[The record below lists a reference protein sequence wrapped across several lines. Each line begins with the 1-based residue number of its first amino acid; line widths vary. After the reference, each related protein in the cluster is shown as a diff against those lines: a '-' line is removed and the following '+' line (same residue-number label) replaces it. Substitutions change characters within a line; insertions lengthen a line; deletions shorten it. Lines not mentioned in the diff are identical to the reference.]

1 MMQRITPFLWFDDQA
16 EAAVDFY
23 IGIFPRSSIRK
34 VLRYMKGAPGP
45 EGAVMTIDFVLDGVD
60 YVALNGGPV
69 FTFSSATSFVINCT
83 TQQEIDHYWDKLGA
97 GGSYQQCGWLVDRF
111 GVTWQVVP
119 VQLVELM
126 SSPDA
131 SRNERVMHA
140 MLKMQKLDIA
150 ALERAAAS
158 A

>member
-1 MMQRITPFLWFDDQA
+1 MQKITPFLWFDNQA

-23 IGIFPRSSIRK
+23 VSVFPRSSIRK
-34 VLRYMKGAPGP
+34 VVRYMKGSPGP
-45 EGAVMTIDFVLDGVD
+45 EGSVMTIDFVLDGVD

-83 TQQEIDHYWDKLGA
+83 TQQEVDHYWEKLGA
-97 GGSYQQCGWLVDRF
+97 GGRYQQCGWVVDKF

-126 SSPDA
+126 TSLDA
-131 SRNERVMHA
+131 GQNERVMQA
-140 MLKMQKLDIA
+140 MLKMDKLDIA
-150 ALERAAAS
+150 TLERAAA